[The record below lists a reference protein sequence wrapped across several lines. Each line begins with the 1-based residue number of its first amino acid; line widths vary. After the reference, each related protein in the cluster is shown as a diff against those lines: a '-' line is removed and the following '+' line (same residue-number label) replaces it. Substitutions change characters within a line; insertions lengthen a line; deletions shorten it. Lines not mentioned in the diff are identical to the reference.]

1 MSTLVQPGPVLAVA
15 LVLLA
20 LTAAAVSRYAC
31 LGHDRAVLVA
41 SGRAVVQL
49 AAVSL
54 VLLAVV
60 RSWPLTLLFVT
71 TMYAV
76 ASWTAG
82 RRVVQSRAAGR
93 AAGWAAGRAAGRAAG
108 WAAVPVGL
116 GTLPVVAGLVLAG
129 VVPAQGIAVVPV
141 AGILIGGA
149 MTATALAGRRAVDEL
164 IARRGEVE
172 AGLAIGLLPRD
183 AALEVCR
190 PAAGQALVPALDQ
203 TRTVGLV
210 ALPGAFVGTLLG
222 GATPVEAGAV
232 QVLILVALLAVQAV
246 AVAATVELVAR
257 GTLR

>member
-1 MSTLVQPGPVLAVA
+1 LVQLGPALAVA

-41 SGRAVVQL
+41 SARAVVQL
-49 AAVSL
+49 TGVAL
-54 VLLAVV
+54 VLAAVV
-60 RSWPLTLLFVT
+60 RSLALTLLFVAM
-71 TMYAV
+71 MYAV

-82 RRVVQSRAAGR
+82 RRVVRTRAAL
-93 AAGWAAGRAAGRAAG
+93 

-116 GTLPVVAGLVLAG
+116 GTLPVVVGLLLAG
-129 VVPAQGIAVVPV
+129 VVPARGIAVVPV
-141 AGILIGGA
+141 AGLLIGGA
-149 MTATALAGRRAVDEL
+149 MVATALAGRRAVDEL
-164 IARRGEVE
+164 VARRGEVE
-172 AGLAIGLLPRD
+172 AGLAVGLLPRD